1 MVDCVRGQMAIAHN
15 GNLINADL
23 LRDELEHKGSIFQT
37 TADSEII
44 LHLLARPADNGASVL
59 AALRRIEGAFSLLIM
74 SERELIAVRD
84 PFGWRSLALGKLDGA
99 YIVASETCALDLIH
113 AEFIREIEPGE
124 VLIIDENGLRS
135 ERPFPDQQPAFCM
148 FEYVYFSRPDSMLGN
163 VGKVRMEMGR
173 ELARRFPVEVDIV
186 VPGISRLWKLCRS
199 RFCSGTRYSIRTR
212 LSVITTLA
220 AHSCSRAS
228 SSAISMS
235 G

>member
-1 MVDCVRGQMAIAHN
+1 MAIAHN

-84 PFGWRSLALGKLDGA
+84 PFGWRPSRSVNSTALILSLPKP
-99 YIVASETCALDLIH
+99 ALDLIH

-124 VLIIDENGLRS
+124 VLIIDENGCGPNDHFQTNSLRFACLNTS
-135 ERPFPDQQPAFCM
+135 T
-148 FEYVYFSRPDSMLGN
+148 S
-163 VGKVRMEMGR
+163 
-173 ELARRFPVEVDIV
+173 LARIV
-186 VPGISRLWKLCRS
+186 
-199 RFCSGTRYSIRTR
+199 CST
-212 LSVITTLA
+212 A
-220 AHSCSRAS
+220 
-228 SSAISMS
+228 
-235 G
+235 